1 MSEAE
6 LDAAIA
12 ERFKAYEDGVRL
24 PGEFKSRFIS
34 LMRRRRTLRRAR
46 MFGLVCAAAAAGALI
61 VGLAK
66 PAAVNNDTRLALT
79 ARAGG
84 TNETEQVS
92 YWVLL
97 GYLRECFSRSRPT
110 RRKEEE

>member
-1 MSEAE
+1 MSEEE

-24 PGEFKSRFIS
+24 SGEFKSRFIS
-34 LMRRRRTLRRAR
+34 SLRRRRTLRRVR
-46 MFGLVCAAAAAGALI
+46 MVGLVCVAAAAGALI
-61 VGLAK
+61 AGLAK
-66 PAAVNNDTRLALT
+66 PAAVNSDARPSLT
-79 ARAGG
+79 AKTGG
-84 TNETEQVS
+84 TNKTEQVS

-97 GYLRECFSRSRPT
+97 GYLRECFSRSRPA